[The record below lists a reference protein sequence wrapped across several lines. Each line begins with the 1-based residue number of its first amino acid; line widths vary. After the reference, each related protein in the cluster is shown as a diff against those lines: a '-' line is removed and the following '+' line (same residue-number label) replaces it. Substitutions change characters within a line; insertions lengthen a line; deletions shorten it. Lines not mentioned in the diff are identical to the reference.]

1 MYIGIEE
8 VFIGGMAFAL
18 GTVIWAYSRQ
28 VVTLA
33 VLNSR

>member
-18 GTVIWAYSRQ
+18 GTVILL
-28 VVTLA
+28 TLF
-33 VLNSR
+33 VML